1 MWKNALTVLLL
12 AGLWSGPGGGS
23 PALAEDAR
31 TIGTTELVTPSR
43 DTPLK
48 PGQWIEGTDFE
59 RVQRPYTIQR
69 LTDRVYWVEVAGYE
83 STVLVGD
90 QGVMVIDAP
99 CCGRVPA
106 YLAAIRELTD
116 LPVTTLVY
124 SHYHLDHVAGAN
136 EYLSDAESA
145 GRSLSIVANSSTS
158 AQIEK
163 FGNKIPPPTEIVS
176 VPRGTFEFEG
186 RKVVMGTPPS
196 GHTVD
201 NSWIL
206 LEEDRVLHSVDLV
219 HPGVLEFM
227 NFGVAEDLDGYEKSV
242 RELLTLEWDFLCAGH
257 SNVGNQAD
265 VQLVL
270 DYLADIRRYTGQ
282 AMASTEFQ
290 PFVQEGT
297 IFYEW
302 IAGFR
307 DAVIDKTVSLMQPRW
322 AQYTGFDV
330 VIRSHAERMF
340 FETYLH

>member
-1 MWKNALTVLLL
+1 MSRNTLIALVLV
-12 AGLWSGPGGGS
+12 GLCCGAPGGS
-23 PALAEDAR
+23 SALAESAR
-31 TIGTTELVTPSR
+31 TIRTTEQVAPSPNI
-43 DTPLK
+43 PLK
-48 PGQWIEGTDFE
+48 PGQWIEGSDYE
-59 RVQRPYTIQR
+59 RAQRPYTIQR
-69 LTDRVYWVEVAGYE
+69 LTKRVYWVEVAGYE
-83 STVLVGD
+83 SSVLIGD

-106 YLAAIRELTD
+106 YLAAIRELTE

-136 EYLSDAESA
+136 EYLADAQSA
-145 GRSLSIVANSSTS
+145 GRSLRIVANRSTG

-163 FGNKIPPPTEIVS
+163 FGNKIPPPTEIVP

-196 GHTVD
+196 GHTID

-206 LEEDRVLHSVDLV
+206 LQEDRVLHSVDLV

-227 NFGVAEDLDGYEKSV
+227 HFGIAEDLDGYEKSV
-242 RELLTLEWDFLCAGH
+242 SELLTLEWDFLCAGH
-257 SNVGNQAD
+257 SNVGSRDD
-265 VQLVL
+265 VRLVL

-282 AMASTEFQ
+282 AMGGTEFQ
-290 PFVQEGT
+290 PFVREGT

-307 DAVIDKTVSLMQPRW
+307 DAIIDKTVSLMEPRW

>member
-1 MWKNALTVLLL
+1 MRKNPVTVLLVI
-12 AGLWSGPGGGS
+12 GLWSGLGAGT
-23 PALAEDAR
+23 PALADSAR
-31 TIGTTELVTPSR
+31 TIATTELVPPSR
-43 DTPLK
+43 DTRLK

-106 YLAAIRELTD
+106 YLTAIRELTH

-124 SHYHLDHVAGAN
+124 YHYHLDHVAGAN

-145 GRSLSIVANSSTS
+145 GRSLRIVANRTTG

-163 FGNKIPPPTEIVS
+163 FGNKIPAPTEIVS
-176 VPRGTFEFEG
+176 VPRGTFEFEE
-186 RKVVMGTPPS
+186 RKVVLGTPPT
-196 GHTVD
+196 GHTID

-206 LEEDRVLHSVDLV
+206 LQEDRVLHSVDLV

-242 RELLTLEWDFLCAGH
+242 AELLTLEWDFLCAGH
-257 SNVGNQAD
+257 SNVGSQDD

-270 DYLADIRRYTGQ
+270 DYVADIRRYTGQ
-282 AMASTEFQ
+282 AMGTTEFQ
-290 PFVQEGT
+290 PFVQDGT

-307 DAVIDKTVSLMQPRW
+307 DAIIDKVVSLMRPRW
-322 AQYTGFDV
+322 GQYIGFDV